1 MNCTTHAQRTAGLA
15 AAVARAS
22 VQAEHVSG
30 HGYGLGYGWQTA
42 AVPCSANDFALTGN
56 AMTGNAMTGA
66 AFNGSTKR
74 SPRRLGQRS
83 T

>member
-1 MNCTTHAQRTAGLA
+1 MTHAQHTAGFA

-22 VQAEHVSG
+22 VHAG
-30 HGYGLGYGWQTA
+30 NLFGLGYGWQLA
-42 AVPCSANDFALTGN
+42 AIPCGANGFALTGN
-56 AMTGNAMTGA
+56 AMTGNATTGNAMASA
-66 AFNGSTKR
+66 AFKGSTKR